1 MNKPRMWSHHSVLFF
16 DLDGALID
24 SKSGIEKGLNATFG
38 LYELPYVTTDELSW
52 IVGPPFQVTVPQL
65 LAARRAHHLDV
76 AEFIREYRK
85 IYADGIIQATPLMPG
100 IAEMLQAVKEDW
112 PLAIVTSKP
121 EPQARIV
128 LETTGIIDHFDVIV
142 GAPMDESVPKAV
154 LLAKACELFDAF
166 HSLRPKHLN
175 SWMIGDR
182 HHDIDA
188 AVEEGVSS
196 VGVMWGYGSH
206 EEFTAAGATHIV
218 HKPEE
223 LLQLLQSQLH

>member
-1 MNKPRMWSHHSVLFF
+1 VNKHRMWSHHSVLFF

-24 SKSGIEKGLNATFG
+24 SKSGIQKGLNATFDLYG
-38 LYELPYVTTDELSW
+38 LPHVTTEELSW
-52 IVGPPFQVTVPQL
+52 IVGPPFQVTVPEL
-65 LAARRAHHLDV
+65 LAARDAHRLDV
-76 AEFIREYRK
+76 AKFIREYRN
-85 IYADGIIQATPLMPG
+85 IYADGIIQETPLMPG
-100 IAEMLQAVKEDW
+100 IATLLQAVREDW

-142 GAPMDESVPKAV
+142 GAPMDENVRKAV
-154 LLAKACELFDAF
+154 LLAKACELFDAK
-166 HSLRPKHLN
+166 HGLRPKHLN

-182 HHDIDA
+182 HHDVDA

-206 EEFTAAGATHIV
+206 EEFTAAGATHII
-218 HKPEE
+218 HNPEE
-223 LLQLLQSQLH
+223 LLHLLQSQLH